1 MREPALLRVEWVD
14 SALIGAQW
22 WETDD
27 LDAQT
32 PPIVSVGFRV
42 KTQDG
47 MLYLAGSWNPSK
59 RHLPWAQV
67 IAIPESAIVKKWSLK
82 PK

>member
-1 MREPALLRVEWVD
+1 MKEPPLLRVEWVD

-22 WETDD
+22 WETED
-27 LDAQT
+27 LDAST

-42 KTQDG
+42 KAENG
-47 MLYLAGSWNPSK
+47 LLYLAGSWNPSE

-67 IAIPESAIVKKWSLK
+67 IVIPERAIVKKRRISQ
-82 PK
+82 

>member
-1 MREPALLRVEWVD
+1 VREPVLLRVEWVD

-22 WETDD
+22 WETDE

-32 PPIVSVGFRV
+32 PPIVSVGFKV
-42 KTQDG
+42 KVKGG
-47 MLYLAGSWNPSK
+47 MLYLAGSWNPSE

-67 IAIPESAIVKKWSLK
+67 IAIPEVAIVKKRRVN
-82 PK
+82 